1 MSLLLRKLN
10 AYPEWKSKNKID
22 DVAKYIKDGEMPTD
36 IKTKLQKQRYKDKY
50 GANDFVVKRVGNKQR
65 LFYNPSPRLSLEVLY
80 PEEKEDIL
88 SKLYTDPTLGQGI
101 GIRQFYSLVSSK
113 YLNITRKEVTDFLR
127 KQGNYSV
134 TRRHIKQIV
143 Y

>member
-10 AYPEWKSKNKID
+10 AYPEWKSRNKID
-22 DVAKYIKDGEMPTD
+22 DVATYIKDGEMPTYV
-36 IKTKLQKQRYKDKY
+36 KTKLQKQRYKDKY

-80 PEEKEDIL
+80 PEEKQD
-88 SKLYTDPTLGQGI
+88 
-101 GIRQFYSLVSSK
+101 
-113 YLNITRKEVTDFLR
+113 
-127 KQGNYSV
+127 
-134 TRRHIKQIV
+134 IKQIV